1 MSLDIL
7 SSAYWLS
14 ACLLVEQRSMSF
26 GLFCFSKLLAFEHS
40 SYILRMSRL
49 SDTWL
54 ASISYQSEA
63 CLFIPLKS
71 SEEQKL

>member
-1 MSLDIL
+1 
-7 SSAYWLS
+7 
-14 ACLLVEQRSMSF
+14 MSF

-71 SEEQKL
+71 SEEQKP